1 MGPSDAN
8 NHQAYSTPFTIA
20 CSDLGQLHQD
30 MIERVEIMRRVDEE
44 SAMPATSGVERFVE

>member
-8 NHQAYSTPFTIA
+8 NHQAYSTPFTLA